1 MRSTVMDCY
10 NIPAFALFR
19 QTGTVIIRLKM
30 EMPGRCCGSSTY
42 PATDYNQL
50 VYRSSACERCSRTRL
65 ISQYSD
71 CDSDIVEKCRPYKS
85 SSARSRYVNVCAAV
99 CLLLLVGG
107 LSPQS
112 SAAPHRSRG
121 MERQKRAANSE
132 NRLWANPC
140 DYNNSNS
147 KSALK
152 YSPKLAKDVASQAR
166 NAFKSTARYK
176 DKFALKL
183 HSYSSFDELLQAWT
197 GYEWL
202 RKFPWYR
209 EEVLPKEKVIN
220 QLMPDE
226 YITQLVGHMDAVLP
240 SMYKGLKMVVAGL
253 YAISNEGLNDN
264 INADESLK
272 ESINLTMHDVRAVL
286 CLFNDIMKSRKLEIM
301 PLLDSEVPD
310 FKTQDKLSTSLLIYR
325 DTLNYL
331 EYLAQVFQKIY
342 DSAPKQAD

>member
-1 MRSTVMDCY
+1 MELPEHCCRSSVCMTMDY
-10 NIPAFALFR
+10 
-19 QTGTVIIRLKM
+19 
-30 EMPGRCCGSSTY
+30 S
-42 PATDYNQL
+42 QL
-50 VYRSSACERCSRTRL
+50 VHRPSGCEQCSRTR
-65 ISQYSD
+65 SNSRNSD
-71 CDSDIVEKCRPYKS
+71 CDSDLVEKCRPYKS
-85 SSARSRYVNVCAAV
+85 SAARSRYVNVCAAV

-121 MERQKRAANSE
+121 MERPRRSADSSQE

-166 NAFKSTARYK
+166 NALKSTAQYK

-183 HSYSSFDELLQAWT
+183 HSYPSFDELLQAWT
-197 GYEWL
+197 GYDWL
-202 RKFPWYR
+202 RKFPWFR
-209 EEVLPKEKVIN
+209 EEVLPKEKVLN

-226 YITQLVGHMDAVLP
+226 YMNQLMDHIDEILP

-264 INADESLK
+264 IISDESLK
-272 ESINLTMHDVRAVL
+272 GSINLTMHDVRAVL
-286 CLFNDIMKSRKLEIM
+286 CLFNDIMKSRNLEIM
-301 PLLDSEVPD
+301 PLPDSEIPN
-310 FKTQDKLSTSLLIYR
+310 FKTEDKLSVGLLVYR

-331 EYLAQVFQKIY
+331 EYLSQVFQKMY
-342 DSAPKQAD
+342 ETAPKQAD